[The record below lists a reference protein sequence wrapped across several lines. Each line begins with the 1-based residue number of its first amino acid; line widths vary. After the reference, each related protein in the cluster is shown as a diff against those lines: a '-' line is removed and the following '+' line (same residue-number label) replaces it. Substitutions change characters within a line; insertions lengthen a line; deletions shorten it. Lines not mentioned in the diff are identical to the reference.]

1 MHITNTFCRAFALVI
16 NLLCIS
22 QGLFAQA
29 FSDTFE
35 QDLEDGTNIT
45 YAPTDESELQLRVM
59 NLDGPIQGY
68 WGEDVKKLIQHRLK
82 QREFTQQLL
91 GKTVLYG
98 SLIEKALIENNLPV
112 ELQNLCIVESAL
124 NPRIVSH
131 AGAAGLWQLMPE
143 TAKEMG
149 LKVTSNIDERFDPYK
164 STQAATKYLKMMYD
178 QFHDWGLALAAYNA
192 GPYKISSVLKQ
203 AGASGTDYWSIRK
216 YLKPET
222 QNYVPAFLAMAYVM
236 QYYPWHNLKP
246 QLPNL
251 DMQITEAISVKEQ
264 VSFQLISQV
273 TEIPVAT
280 IQTLNPCY
288 TKDYVPENPS
298 GSFLILPKRVAQ
310 TLLDYINAPRGARPD
325 LNQKPVMFTA
335 SVNPNSYYEKIKI
348 TIGAN
353 DNVHNLAQAFNC
365 SALNIRSWNQLASYY
380 VAQGQQIR
388 IFVPRSSTNV
398 ASSDNAIAATAPI
411 TTEIKNENALKV
423 MPTVDKREK
432 VEDVLAINA
441 VVRAEINPNEKPK
454 ETTIER
460 LKKMTTLKEVD
471 GTHTYLY
478 HYFGRNESILDI
490 AEKYGI
496 ASVKEILD
504 LNDFAVTD
512 VPIVGAKLKIKVL

>member
-1 MHITNTFCRAFALVI
+1 MHFTHTFRLAIALAI
-16 NLLCIS
+16 HILCFS
-22 QGLFAQA
+22 EGLHAQA

-35 QDLEDGTNIT
+35 QDLEDGMNIT

-91 GKTVLYG
+91 GRTVLYG
-98 SLIEKALIENNLPV
+98 SFIEKALIENNLPV

-124 NPRIVSH
+124 NPKIVSH

-149 LKVTSNIDERFDPYK
+149 LKVTSTIDERFDPYK

-192 GPYKISSVLKQ
+192 GPYKINSVLKQ
-203 AGASGTDYWSIRK
+203 AGAAGTDYWSIRK

-222 QNYVPAFLAMAYVM
+222 QNYVPAFLAMTYVM

-251 DMQITEAISVKEQ
+251 DMQITEAVTVKEQ

-280 IQTLNPCY
+280 IQVLNPSF
-288 TKDYVPENPS
+288 TKDYVPENAN
-298 GSFLILPKRVAQ
+298 GNFLVLPKRVAK
-310 TLLDYINAPRGARPD
+310 TFMDYVALPREARPD
-325 LNQKPVMFTA
+325 LNQKPVLFTA
-335 SVNPNSYYEKIKI
+335 SVNPNTYYEKIKI

-380 VAQGQQIR
+380 VAQGQQLR
-388 IFVPRSSTNV
+388 IFVPRSSTMI
-398 ASSDNAIAATAPI
+398 ASSEVLAAAALK
-411 TTEIKNENALKV
+411 TEIKNDGVLKV
-423 MPTVDKREK
+423 VPTVDKREK
-432 VEDVLAINA
+432 VEDILAMNA

-460 LKKMTTLKEVD
+460 LKKITTLKEID
-471 GTHTYLY
+471 GNQTYLY
-478 HYFGRNESILDI
+478 HYFGRNESLVDI

-496 ASVKEILD
+496 TSVKEILD
-504 LNDFAVTD
+504 LNQFDVTD